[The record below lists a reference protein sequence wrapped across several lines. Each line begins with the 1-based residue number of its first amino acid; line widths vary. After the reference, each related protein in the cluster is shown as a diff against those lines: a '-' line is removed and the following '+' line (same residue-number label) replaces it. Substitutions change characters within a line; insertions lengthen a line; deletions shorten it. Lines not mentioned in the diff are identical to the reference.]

1 MRNLRQFIKNTIRKH
16 LNENAFSENENL
28 EMAAAS
34 ISKSIGDEILKQ
46 GFNRI
51 VKKRSEDRFVNE
63 YLNGV
68 GTSITTQVHFSNN
81 INVFFK
87 LQLEGPKKTNSTQQ
101 EKDRVNSEYTG
112 LFDDIMQ
119 DILNDKEI
127 GKFDHLGIDFEIEY
141 FVDGL

>member
-34 ISKSIGDEILKQ
+34 ISKTIGDEILKQ

-51 VKKRSEDRFVNE
+51 VKKRSENRFVNE

-68 GTSITTQVHFSNN
+68 GTLITTQVDFSNN

-87 LQLEGPKKTNSTQQ
+87 LQLEGTRKTNSTQQ

-127 GKFDHLGIDFEIEY
+127 GKFDYLGVDFEIEY
-141 FVDGL
+141 FVDRL

>member
-34 ISKSIGDEILKQ
+34 ISKTIGDEILKQ

-51 VKKRSEDRFVNE
+51 VKKRSENRFVNE

-68 GTSITTQVHFSNN
+68 GTSITTQVDFSNN

-87 LQLEGPKKTNSTQQ
+87 LQLEGTRKTNSTQQ

-141 FVDGL
+141 FVDRL